1 MGDSSQEIVKEGA
14 LPEPDADVPELT
26 EERFAANLRAAREAI
41 GMSQEH
47 LAGQMAARGWP
58 WRQQTVTRVE
68 NGRRMVRLG
77 EAKAVAEILDMSLDQ
92 LTWPTPD
99 ARIIERLA
107 EWTRAAKAAYRRIA
121 EETSELLRNTDMLR
135 LEPTISGLGLPA
147 AQRMQDVMTDARH
160 AQQLTPEGAVAQG
173 IAERAAD
180 AADGEHQGLP
190 VPTFRPRTVAE
201 LAGVIDALRMG
212 EVILVDLAQAETPEI
227 QRIQDFLDGATR
239 VRGGGVER
247 VAELKYRTVPAT
259 ANLWE
264 WAVSEPRS
272 SRGMSYGADKDSE

>member
-1 MGDSSQEIVKEGA
+1 MGDDDEQSAVQDEA
-14 LPEPDADVPELT
+14 PELT
-26 EERFAANLRAAREAI
+26 EQRFAANLRAAREAS
-41 GMSQEH
+41 GVSQER
-47 LAGQMAARGWP
+47 LADEMAARGWP

-99 ARIIERLA
+99 ARIIERLT

-121 EETSELLRNTDMLR
+121 EETSELLRATDL
-135 LEPTISGLGLPA
+135 LHFEPTISDLALPS
-147 AQRMQDVMTDARH
+147 AQRMSDVITDARH
-160 AQQLTPEGAVAQG
+160 ARQLTPEGAVAQG
-173 IAERAAD
+173 VADRTAEAA
-180 AADGEHQGLP
+180 ASADQGLP
-190 VPTFRPRTVAE
+190 VPTFRPRTVAG
-201 LAGVIDALRMG
+201 LAEVINALRAG
-212 EVILVDLAQAETPEI
+212 EVVLVDLAQAEAHEI

-239 VRGGGVER
+239 VRGGEVEH
-247 VAELKYRTVPAT
+247 VAELKYRAVPAK

-272 SRGMSYGADKDSE
+272 PRGRSYGPDKDSE